1 MSTMGEPEDEEL
13 VRILIEEERTEIFGQ
28 LVHRHLG
35 RIRSVV
41 YQMVLND
48 ADADELTQEIFLR
61 AFKGIEGFQKKARFS
76 TWLYRIALNTTRRF
90 LAKNAKA
97 PLQVGEGMMERIDAA
112 ASTPETALLAGELSR
127 EITLGLAS
135 LSPKLRAAVVLT
147 SIQGMGIR
155 EAAEIEGCT
164 VATLYWRIH
173 KARRILGSRLQG
185 YLET

>member
-1 MSTMGEPEDEEL
+1 M
-13 VRILIEEERTEIFGQ
+13 
-28 LVHRHLG
+28 
-35 RIRSVV
+35 V

-61 AFKGIEGFQKKARFS
+61 AFRGIEGFQKRARFS
-76 TWLYRIALNTTRRF
+76 TWLFRIALNTTRRF
-90 LAKNAKA
+90 LAKNAKV
-97 PLQVGEGMMERIDAA
+97 PLQDGEGMRDRADPA
-112 ASTPETALLAGELSR
+112 ASTPERALLADELSR
-127 EITLGLAS
+127 EIALGLAS

-155 EAAEIEGCT
+155 EAADIERCT

-173 KARRILGSRLQG
+173 KARRILRSRLQG